1 MLKPHPLARITSL
14 GLYKLIDQQ
23 KQYLFAGI

>member
-1 MLKPHPLARITSL
+1 MLEPDPLARITSL

-23 KQYLFAGI
+23 KQFLFAEI